1 MKTSITQ
8 KYSDIRTFNVDR
20 CSDSSQRHRRERR
33 FLSWRSSSTK
43 CCRLMSDAG
52 TARKGKPVHT
62 DTDAL
67 FKHACFSVTEDNAER
82 FRDKQLEAWQS
93 ISRQHVVVSVGL
105 TLACLIMF
113 EPLKTAVYVCKLL
126 CVLSSFC
133 R

>member
-33 FLSWRSSSTK
+33 VLSWRSSSTK

-67 FKHACFSVTEDNAER
+67 FKQLGLKLHLTRRIITVILSAHTKPPHPDCG
-82 FRDKQLEAWQS
+82 KQLSVQS
-93 ISRQHVVVSVGL
+93 NRGKQTNVLHRLMQS
-105 TLACLIMF
+105 TLILIF
-113 EPLKTAVYVCKLL
+113 WHTE
-126 CVLSSFC
+126 